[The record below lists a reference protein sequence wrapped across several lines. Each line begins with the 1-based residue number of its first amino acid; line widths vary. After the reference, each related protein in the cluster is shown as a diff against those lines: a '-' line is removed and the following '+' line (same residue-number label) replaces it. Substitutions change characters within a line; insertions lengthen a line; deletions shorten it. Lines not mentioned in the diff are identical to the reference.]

1 MVFQELGKLLTAPKA
16 AKLIGIGVKK
26 FRKHY
31 ARFGGFVLDG
41 RTYVYEEILRHALQD
56 TNRWTMDGPGDDQRQ
71 ETSPPVLDEKRSAPM
86 GAGGK
91 REIPPRRDLPD
102 THGIFGRMGERV
114 P

>member
-1 MVFQELGKLLTAPKA
+1 MGFPELGRLLTAPKA

-41 RTYVYEEILRHALQD
+41 RTYVYEEVLKHALQD
-56 TNRWTMDGPGDDQRQ
+56 TIRRPMDGTGDDQRQ
-71 ETSPPVLDEKRSAPM
+71 KTPSPVHNEKRSAPM

-102 THGIFGRMGERV
+102 KHGIFGAMGK
-114 P
+114 